1 MGVKESSK
9 LRKNNMKEYRKK
21 SYLAVA
27 MIPNMVA
34 ADNCV
39 HIVK

>member
-1 MGVKESSK
+1 
-9 LRKNNMKEYRKK
+9 MKEYRKK
-21 SYLAVA
+21 SNLAVA
-27 MIPNMVA
+27 MIPDTVA